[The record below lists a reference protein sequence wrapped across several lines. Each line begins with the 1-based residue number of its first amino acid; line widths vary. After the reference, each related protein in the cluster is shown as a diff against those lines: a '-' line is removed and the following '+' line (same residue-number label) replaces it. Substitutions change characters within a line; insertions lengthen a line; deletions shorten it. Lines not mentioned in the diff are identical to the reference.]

1 MYCFEQKP
9 QKKHTQIK
17 YLLIRQIE
25 TDEKPKHNQLSNLKI
40 FIMKRFF
47 SLMTLFLAGGAL
59 LMTSCSSDDDDDNGG
74 STTSKAPFASVTAK
88 DGASTMTATVDDT
101 EKTIK
106 FGEFQN
112 TTDMSAVEVT
122 FKMNKGHILKTP
134 KYLTSDV
141 DLTIPVKVVVLLNG
155 KTEETYTMT
164 AVVPEVPEAVLGAKV
179 DGVDATVGEDKS
191 ISIKWQDGME
201 INHMVFELELAEGA
215 KVVSPED
222 LAFDLEFGEGK
233 LVVNYLNED
242 ITYTVKAT
250 DYVDPLLSNGWEDIT
265 INYGT
270 LPAYIK
276 IYKTD
281 KAGGA
286 DGTKACIAIIGK
298 QATMGVVGEGLAN
311 GKTILD
317 LENEGGYNVY
327 LVGVNSASPSVKQTL
342 IHGGKYIQE
351 GVARSSATLGWD
363 AENGYKIAY
372 AQTFDNQLY
381 TFPLRSGSTYT
392 DRNKADGT
400 AWTPTEAYSGI
411 PMILWDSNVLTTDQV
426 LCNDGG
432 GTDWYAGDAL
442 SARAAIGITQY
453 GKLFLYCGQQ
463 VDGSVGTSMK
473 GTAQIMKDLGCVAA
487 FTLEGSSTPD
497 LRVNK
502 METVKNSKIFNGESP
517 KLMQGAL
524 AFK

>member
-1 MYCFEQKP
+1 
-9 QKKHTQIK
+9 
-17 YLLIRQIE
+17 
-25 TDEKPKHNQLSNLKI
+25 
-40 FIMKRFF
+40 MKRFF

-59 LMTSCSSDDDDDNGG
+59 LMTSCSSSDDDDNGG
-74 STTSKAPFASVTAK
+74 GTTSKTPFASVTAK
-88 DGASTMTATVDDT
+88 DGSSTMTATINDT

-112 TTDMSAVEVT
+112 ITDLTAVEVT

-134 KYLTSDV
+134 ANLTSNIN
-141 DLTIPVKVVVLLNG
+141 LLAPFNVVVLLNG

-164 AVVPEVPEAVLGAKV
+164 AVVPETPKAVLGAKV
-179 DGVDATVGEDKS
+179 GEVDAVVGDDNSITV
-191 ISIKWQDGME
+191 KWQEGME
-201 INHMVFELELAEGA
+201 INHMVLTLDLAKGA
-215 KVVSPED
+215 TVKSPED
-222 LAFDLEFGEGK
+222 LAFDLEFGDGT
-233 LVVNYLNED
+233 LVISYNNED
-242 ITYTVKAT
+242 IIYTVKAT
-250 DYVDPLLSNGWEDIT
+250 DYKDPLLSNGWEDAT
-265 INYGT
+265 NNFGT
-270 LPAYIK
+270 LPPYIK
-276 IYKTD
+276 LYKTS
-281 KAGGA
+281 KAGGT
-286 DGTKACIAIIGK
+286 DGTKAYIAIIGK
-298 QATMGVVGEGLAN
+298 QATMGVVGEGLTSQ
-311 GKTILD
+311 KTILD
-317 LENEGGYNVY
+317 LEKEGGYKVY
-327 LVGVNSASPSVKQTL
+327 LVGVNATSPSVKQTL
-342 IHGGKYIQE
+342 IHDGKYIQE

-400 AWTPTEAYSGI
+400 VWTPTEAYSGI

-432 GTDWYAGDAL
+432 GIDWYANDAL

-453 GKLFLYCGQQ
+453 GKLILFCGQQ

-473 GTAQIMKDLGCVAA
+473 GTAQIMKDLGCIAA

-497 LRVNK
+497 LRVNQMK
-502 METVKNSKIFNGESP
+502 TVENSKIFSGDTP